1 MLELREVTKRY
12 GKTVAVSR
20 LSIACREREF
30 LVVFG
35 PAGAG
40 KTTTLRLVAGIT
52 SPTEGELF
60 FNGQSLKGVPPEQRN
75 MSMAFEN
82 YNLYSHMTVFE
93 NIAFPLRARKLPDS
107 AVKERVGQM
116 AEALQIAPLLDRR
129 PGFLSGGQRQR
140 VALGRALVREAD
152 IYLLDEPI
160 SHLDAKLRH
169 LMRGELKAIC
179 SQKQATVIHV
189 THDYKEAM
197 GLSDRIAVLNKGRLM
212 QLASPDEV
220 YHRPANEF
228 VASYLG
234 DPPMSFLDA
243 QVVRD
248 GGAYALQ
255 AGSLRLPMAEA
266 TAVTVARAAP
276 DGKVRV
282 GARATNLTASP
293 AQTELC
299 SVATEVYIV
308 ETFGYRNVVTST
320 VPGVGLVQSVSSP
333 FVKVRPKETVWLN
346 LSAENMHLF
355 GPGGEAIY
363 HPARATGRNGHVG
376 AEYDAAQA
384 DAAQAAAAPGGGR

>member
-12 GKTVAVSR
+12 GKTVAVNR

-30 LVVFG
+30 LVIFG

-52 SPTEGELF
+52 SPTQGEIWFDGRPLT
-60 FNGQSLKGVPPEQRN
+60 GVPPEQRN

-93 NIAFPLRARKLPDS
+93 NIAFPLRARKLPDG
-107 AVKERVGQM
+107 AVRERVAQM
-116 AEALQIAPLLDRR
+116 AEALQITPLLDRR

-152 IYLLDEPI
+152 VYLLDEPI

-179 SQKQATVIHV
+179 MQKQATVIHV

-197 GLSDRIAVLNKGRLM
+197 GLSDRIAVFNKGRLM
-212 QLASPDEV
+212 QLAPPDEV
-220 YHRPANEF
+220 YYRPANEF

-255 AGSLRLPMAEA
+255 AGSVRLPMSAA
-266 TAVTVARAAP
+266 TAAAVEHAAP

-282 GARATNLTASP
+282 GARATHLAASP
-293 AQTELC
+293 TQTEHC
-299 SVATEVYIV
+299 CVPTEVYIV

-320 VPGVGLVQSVSSP
+320 VPGVGLVQSVTSP

-346 LSAENMHLF
+346 LSAENLHLF
-355 GPGGEAIY
+355 ASGGEAIY
-363 HPARATGRNGHVG
+363 HPARG
-376 AEYDAAQA
+376 AAQNGDGPGMGLQTA
-384 DAAQAAAAPGGGR
+384 AAQGGGR